1 MPDIAAYAQQSPYSD
16 PGRHAALLAEV
27 DPTPA
32 ALHHAAC
39 ATIVHYRGQ
48 ASELADGQDADI
60 DLRWL
65 ADVLDVATK
74 RVPGSLLADRPV
86 PDRVAGC
93 CRDVTLLAVGAL
105 RQHGIPARSR
115 VGFAGYFE
123 GGFHHD
129 HVVAE
134 RWDGTR
140 WVRFDTMLDPANGP
154 RPDPRPGRPPHLQA
168 WGFDVHDM
176 PTGPGAPFQTAAE
189 VWQQLRA
196 GTADPAVYGVDA
208 SLPDLCGAEFV
219 RGYVVEE
226 LAHRQREELLLWDVW
241 GDTLPPG
248 LQPTPRPDDEYDALA
263 DEVADLLV
271 RADAGDVDAE
281 AELDARYATDDRL
294 HPRGAVVT
302 LSPTGRVG
310 DTDLVG
316 RSTRWR
322 S

>member
-1 MPDIAAYAQQSPYSD
+1 MPDLTAYARHSRYSD
-16 PGRHAALLAEV
+16 PGPHGAVLAAVE
-27 DPTPA
+27 PTPE

-39 ATIVHYRGQ
+39 ATLVHYRGQ
-48 ASELADGQDADI
+48 ASELAAGQDADI

-65 ADVLDVATK
+65 ADVLDVATT
-74 RVPGSLLADRPV
+74 RVAGPLDTDRPV

-93 CRDVTLLAVGAL
+93 CRDFTLLAVGAL
-105 RQHGIPARSR
+105 REHGIPARSR
-115 VGFAGYFE
+115 IGFAGYFE

-134 RWDGTR
+134 RWDGRR
-140 WVRFDTMLDPANGP
+140 WVRFDAMLDPANGP
-154 RPDPRPGRPPHLQA
+154 RPDPRPDRSPHLQA

-176 PTGPGAPFQTAAE
+176 PTGPRSPFETAAE
-189 VWQQLRA
+189 VWQQVRA
-196 GTADPAVYGVDA
+196 GTVDPATYGVDA
-208 SLPDLCGAEFV
+208 SLPDLCGPEFV
-219 RGYVVEE
+219 RGYVIEE
-226 LAHRQREELLLWDVW
+226 LAHRQCDELLLWDVW

-248 LQPTPRPDDEYDALA
+248 FQPEPRPDDEYDALA

-271 RADAGDVDAE
+271 RADAGDTTAE
-281 AELDARYATDDRL
+281 AELDARYATDERL
-294 HPRGAVVT
+294 NPRATVVT